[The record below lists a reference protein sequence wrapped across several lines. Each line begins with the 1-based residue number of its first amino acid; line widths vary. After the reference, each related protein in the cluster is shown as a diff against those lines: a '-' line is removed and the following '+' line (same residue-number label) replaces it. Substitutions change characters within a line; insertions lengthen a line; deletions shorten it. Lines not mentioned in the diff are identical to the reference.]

1 MINYRA
7 CIWAL
12 KEEGC
17 THVLVTTACGS
28 LQEHIHPGDVV
39 IIDQFIDRT
48 HKREQSFYGGDSG
61 IGLPGICHMPMDL
74 PFCERTRQILIQA
87 CKQEGIPC
95 HERGVTVTIQ
105 GPRFSSKAE
114 SALFR
119 SWGADLVNMT
129 TVPEVCL
136 AKEAGLCYASIAL
149 PTDYDCWREAGEPV
163 SGKHPT
169 SYLVHGEIVM
179 YAFGWVEWGAVI
191 RLGGA
196 VVRLVG
202 VVITDRSAS
211 FCQVSVAMV
220 MKTLKDN
227 ASMAKRI
234 IMAAVPMIAK
244 QDWSTTLKKQSG
256 QMPQGCF
263 RLKVRPS
270 SCPL

>member
-48 HKREQSFYGGDSG
+48 HQREQSFYGGDSG
-61 IGLPGICHMPMDL
+61 VGLPGVCHMPMDL
-74 PFCERTRQILIQA
+74 PFCERTRQVLIQA
-87 CKQEGIPC
+87 CKQEGIAC

-105 GPRFSSKAE
+105 GPRFSTKAE

-163 SGKHPT
+163 SEMHP
-169 SYLVHGEIVM
+169 
-179 YAFGWVEWGAVI
+179 
-191 RLGGA
+191 
-196 VVRLVG
+196 
-202 VVITDRSAS
+202 AS
-211 FCQVSVAMV
+211 N
-220 MKTLKDN
+220 L
-227 ASMAKRI
+227 
-234 IMAAVPMIAK
+234 P
-244 QDWSTTLKKQSG
+244 
-256 QMPQGCF
+256 
-263 RLKVRPS
+263 
-270 SCPL
+270 